1 MIPSNSLLF
10 IIKLNIFLNEIQFV
24 KLNNVS
30 FTAKALKDFNET
42 DQGKNYRL
50 VKKETNRLKRK
61 RKKPCKKESA
71 DSGEEEQLQID
82 FDSSSEDED
91 ISILNVVKQT
101 CFGRLPKR
109 TSKLEEYEEI
119 NETLKQKL
127 QRESDV
133 EDGYVPNGL
142 DAQMLFG
149 TPLPGDSTA
158 EPGEHCEL
166 MDFQITNVPTIEE
179 TVLEDENFTDVSEIS
194 DLGSFGQNESAL
206 DLTIPA
212 RPSVETRLYSQRP
225 DINPLLNSQMIA
237 QSFQIVDQLTSNMQS
252 NEDFCENKGNVG
264 LLDAVNHEEVRSR
277 MKIPLPSFESVS
289 HARPS
294 MMYPVETGN
303 HIPMGYDLQ
312 SEVIL
317 PENASETHRILIN
330 YYNSTEEDY
339 AQEVIIG
346 D

>member
-1 MIPSNSLLF
+1 M
-10 IIKLNIFLNEIQFV
+10 
-24 KLNNVS
+24 
-30 FTAKALKDFNET
+30 
-42 DQGKNYRL
+42 
-50 VKKETNRLKRK
+50 KKK

-82 FDSSSEDED
+82 FDSSSEDDD
-91 ISILNVVKQT
+91 ISILNVVRQT
-101 CFGRLPKR
+101 RFGRLPKR

-127 QRESDV
+127 QRESDA
-133 EDGYVPNGL
+133 EDGYVPNGP

-149 TPLPGDSTA
+149 TPLPGDPTA
-158 EPGEHCEL
+158 EPEEHSEL
-166 MDFQITNVPTIEE
+166 MDFQITHVPTIEE

-206 DLTIPA
+206 DLTLPI
-212 RPSVETRLYSQRP
+212 RSSVETRLYSQRP

-237 QSFQIVDQLTSNMQS
+237 QSFQIVDQLTSNMQ
-252 NEDFCENKGNVG
+252 NDVDFCENKGNVS
-264 LLDAVNHEEVRSR
+264 LSDTVNCEEVRSR

-294 MMYPVETGN
+294 MVYPVETD
-303 HIPMGYDLQ
+303 HIPMEYDLQ

-317 PENASETHRILIN
+317 PENASDTHRILIN